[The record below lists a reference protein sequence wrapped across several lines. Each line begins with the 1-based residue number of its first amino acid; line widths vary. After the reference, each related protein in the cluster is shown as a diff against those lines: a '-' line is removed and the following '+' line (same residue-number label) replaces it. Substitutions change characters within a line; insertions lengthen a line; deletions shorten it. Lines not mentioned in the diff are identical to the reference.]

1 MKVAI
6 HLPCRWQPGPTAPVV
21 EPPPGPL
28 ASRQLSRKV
37 RAHDPLHRFRTGS
50 GKLLLELYVMNLLYV
65 DVAVLLARRGLPRPS
80 AVNYLFAPLPRS
92 NTGRGEEDLMNFTF
106 MDGAPPW
113 QA

>member
-50 GKLLLELYVMNLLYV
+50 GKLFLELYVMNLLYV
-65 DVAVLLARRGLPRPS
+65 DVAVRLARRGRSRPL
-80 AVNYLFAPLPRS
+80 VVDYPYAPLSRS
-92 NTGRGEEDLMNFTF
+92 NTGRGEEDSMIFVF
-106 MDGAPPW
+106 MSGAPPW
-113 QA
+113 QE